1 MITKMKKL
9 SILVYAKEYEDF
21 LLRLRNLG
29 VVHVIERRRGE
40 LDEAFVQ
47 LQQKLHTY
55 ELTLTKLHKLAAASD
70 AKGIAKIEIHDTV
83 ALADL
88 DSAVNEL
95 SAVEQRIVS
104 LQQELVAIDKDEDA
118 LQVWGDF
125 SWQQITDLRQAGWN
139 FGFYCCTEKDYDAS
153 WDLAPNIVPIAKQ
166 NGKIYFVNV
175 TNDDRLLSLEP
186 LHLPVE
192 SLSELKAHRTR
203 LTTELDEQKSRLGI
217 LCQQMLLPMDEGI
230 RQLRSEADLMRV
242 RLSGDAMAANTVVW
256 LEGWIPAAKTEE
268 FSKAMEQP
276 GLYFEISNPT
286 PEDEIPIQM
295 VNNMF
300 FSLFE
305 PLTKLYMLP
314 SNSELDLTPY
324 FAPFFMLF
332 FGLCLGDIGYGALM
346 ILAMPV
352 FDKLFKLINPNFS
365 KWLVPLF
372 GGSTMI
378 CGLLTG
384 SAFGFSLYDIDMP
397 FFQGMKSMFYL
408 DNQQMFTLS
417 LIIGV
422 VQILFGMILKAANQ
436 TIQLGFKYSLATIGW
451 VVLLVTTGVAVLSG
465 AGFGHPV
472 VTSLLIVSAIMIFLL
487 NSPGKNPFLNIGLG
501 LWDAYNMVTGLLGDV
516 LSYVRL
522 FALGLSGGILASVF
536 NSLAVGMSPKTPVIG
551 FLVTALIF
559 LAGHA
564 INIFM
569 NFLGAIVHP
578 MRLTFVE
585 FFKNAGYTG
594 GGKEYTPFKNN
605 K

>member
-9 SILVYAKEYEDF
+9 SFLVYAKEYEEF

-29 VVHVIERRRGE
+29 VVHVVERRRGE
-40 LDEAFVQ
+40 LDEALAQ

-55 ELTLTKLHKLAAASD
+55 ELTQAKIHKLAAEDDVAN
-70 AKGIAKIEIHDTV
+70 EPHDTV
-83 ALADL
+83 TLTDL
-88 DSAVNEL
+88 DSAMNEL
-95 SAVEQRIVS
+95 SAVEQRMASI
-104 LQQELVAIDKDEDA
+104 QQELAAIEKDEDA

-125 SWQQITDLRQAGWN
+125 SWQLIADLRQAGWN
-139 FGFYCCTEKDYDAS
+139 IEFYCCAEKDYDDGWDAS
-153 WDLAPNIVPIAKQ
+153 SEVIPIVRQ
-166 NGKIYFVNV
+166 NGKIYLVSV
-175 TNDDRLLSLEP
+175 TNGSGSLPLEP
-186 LHLPVE
+186 LHLPME
-192 SLSELKAHRTR
+192 SLSELKARRTR
-203 LTTELDEQKSRLGI
+203 LGVEQGEQTCRLKD
-217 LCQQMLLPMDEGI
+217 LCRQLLAPLDEGI
-230 RQLRSEADLMRV
+230 RQLRSEADLMHV
-242 RLSGDAMAANTVVW
+242 RLSGDTMAADTVVW
-256 LEGWIPAAKTEE
+256 LEGWIPAAKAEE
-268 FSKAMEQP
+268 LSEAMEQP
-276 GLYFEISNPT
+276 GLYLEISNPT

-295 VNNMF
+295 VNNKF

-314 SNSELDLTPY
+314 SNGELDLTPY

-384 SAFGFSLYDIDMP
+384 SAFGFSLYDIDLP
-397 FFQGMKSMFYL
+397 FFQNMKSMFYL

-417 LIIGV
+417 LVIGV
-422 VQILFGMILKAANQ
+422 VQILFGMVLKAVNQ

-451 VVLLVTTGVAVLSG
+451 IVLLVTTGVSVVSG

-472 VTSLLIVSAIMIFLL
+472 VATLLVVSAVMIFLL